1 MGRHGYGYGLG
12 MSGHHGKRETERS
25 EGGAIYRLGQT
36 LGKAYLAVFFL
47 GTVQPGRKK
56 KHDSRMPRRMWISE

>member
-56 KHDSRMPRRMWISE
+56 T